1 VDRMSRTDR
10 LRHMHERR
18 LSWQPIPRCSCGR
31 VLSALS
37 KEGVGPCER
46 CLTLCGDLQVD
57 TKAVVTAAFQNAVRD
72 RTQLVERALAAPSIW
87 DARLQPAELAAHV
100 VSSSALGQRGWWA
113 LRVTPSFGADVE
125 RFALVDSALGE
136 SVRVVLAGVA
146 PVARVCD
153 VRTGRTL
160 IVEAA

>member
-1 VDRMSRTDR
+1 MSRTER

-31 VLSALS
+31 VLSALGTA
-37 KEGVGPCER
+37 GVGPCER
-46 CLTLCGDLQVD
+46 CLTVQGDLQVD
-57 TKAVVTAAFQNAVRD
+57 TKEAVTAAFQRAVQD
-72 RTQLVERALAAPSIW
+72 GTELVEHALAAPSIW
-87 DARLQPAELAAHV
+87 DGRLQRAEISAHV
-100 VSSSALGQRGWWA
+100 VSSSAPGQRGWWA
-113 LRVTPSFGADVE
+113 LRVTPSFGADAE
-125 RFALVDSALGE
+125 RFALVDSAMGE

-160 IVEAA
+160 IVEVA

>member
-1 VDRMSRTDR
+1 
-10 LRHMHERR
+10 
-18 LSWQPIPRCSCGR
+18 

-37 KEGVGPCER
+37 KDGAAPCER
-46 CLTLCGDLQVD
+46 CLTLGGDLEVD
-57 TKAVVTAAFQNAVRD
+57 TTAVVTAAFQQAVRD
-72 RTQLVERALAAPSIW
+72 RAHLVEQALAAPSIW
-87 DARLQPAELAAHV
+87 DARLQPAELTAHV

-125 RFALVDSALGE
+125 RFALVDSALAE